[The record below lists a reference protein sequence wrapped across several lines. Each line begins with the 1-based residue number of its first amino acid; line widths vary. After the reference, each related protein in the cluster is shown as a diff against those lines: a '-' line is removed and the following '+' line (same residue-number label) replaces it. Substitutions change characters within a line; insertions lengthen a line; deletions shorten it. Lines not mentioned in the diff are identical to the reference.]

1 MIYELYV
8 QIQDFLDNLPFDIA
22 GIRTLRVDYR
32 FVDSM
37 SRCKEE
43 IVKQIEYIEGNP
55 SKTVSPVSFAL
66 DYISATRDGNPESKA
81 IMNMSTQIE
90 LLSSKLAELE
100 SRLPGIK
107 FQHSGANRSLSKS

>member
-1 MIYELYV
+1 
-8 QIQDFLDNLPFDIA
+8 
-22 GIRTLRVDYR
+22 
-32 FVDSM
+32 M

-43 IVKQIEYIEGNP
+43 IVKQIEYIEGNQ

-90 LLSSKLAELE
+90 LLSSKVAELE

-107 FQHSGANRSLSKS
+107 VPTFWSKSFLEQIIKAEWSRMESSRAQPLKQDG